1 MEEPTPKPWVMVK
14 SETSEF
20 YQDEWYIDRAGQD
33 IGAVAI
39 VNGEANARRIVLA
52 PEMLEALEEISNY
65 GHEYYCQG
73 ACPKEIA
80 DAALAKA
87 KGEAA

>member
-1 MEEPTPKPWVMVK
+1 MDEPTPKPWVMVK

-52 PEMLEALEEISNY
+52 PEMFEALELMV
-65 GHEYYCQG
+65 
-73 ACPKEIA
+73 KENGTPA
-80 DAALAKA
+80 QKGLRRANALHVIAKA
-87 KGEAA
+87 KGGAA